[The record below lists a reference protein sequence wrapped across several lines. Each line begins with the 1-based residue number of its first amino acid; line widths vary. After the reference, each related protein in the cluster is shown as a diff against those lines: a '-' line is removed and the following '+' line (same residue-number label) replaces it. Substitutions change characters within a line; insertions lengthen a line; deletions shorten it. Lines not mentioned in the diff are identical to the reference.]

1 MRPVASMILC
11 LSALAAVLAPPSA
24 GAETRDYSC
33 APTAVR
39 VDKQRI
45 EVLCAEPLVLNER
58 SQDRFRQVDR
68 FAYPMISQD
77 FQPQLGSQVKLLD
90 YYLEVAQSAVLHSR
104 RLHVWFDTD
113 FSLSRL
119 YGCDPE
125 NCRPIVGLALTHA
138 PVVAPPQAAGTAG
151 NLSDGT
157 DDQ

>member
-1 MRPVASMILC
+1 MRPVAPMILC
-11 LSALAAVLAPPSA
+11 LSALGAVLAPPSA
-24 GAETRDYSC
+24 AAETRDYSC

-45 EVLCAEPLVLNER
+45 EILCAEPLVLNER
-58 SQDRFRQVDR
+58 SQDPFRQVDR

-90 YYLEVAQSAVLHSR
+90 YYLEVAQSAVIYSR

-113 FSLSRL
+113 YSLSRL
-119 YGCDPE
+119 FGCDPE

-138 PVVAPPQAAGTAG
+138 PAVAPPQAAAA
-151 NLSDGT
+151 T
-157 DDQ
+157 DDQSDDAGEQ